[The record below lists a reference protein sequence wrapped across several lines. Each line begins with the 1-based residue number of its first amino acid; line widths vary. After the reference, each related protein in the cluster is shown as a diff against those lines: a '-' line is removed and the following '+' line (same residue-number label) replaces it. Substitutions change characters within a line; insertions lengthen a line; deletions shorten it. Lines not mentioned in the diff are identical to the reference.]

1 MDILNLITNIGFP
14 IACVVVMGYY
24 IRENQRENR
33 ARFDDLNNR
42 FIELQRDTIT
52 AIQNNT
58 SAVESLHELII
69 ADNTFIKYLSKEGE
83 QNDNRCKSSQWQ
95 D

>member
-24 IRENQRENR
+24 IRETQKESRK
-33 ARFDDLNNR
+33 RFDELNNR

-58 SAVESLHELII
+58 SVVESLHEMIMRDNLNIEHYNKGDEKN
-69 ADNTFIKYLSKEGE
+69 AD
-83 QNDNRCKSSQWQ
+83 
-95 D
+95 